1 MIIKQVPSKGSGS
14 FSGLA
19 DYIRDLKHDG
29 AKIADDYINVTNCP
43 FLDIESNIKHIEN
56 TQALNQR
63 AKSSKTLHVVFSF
76 HPGEKPPSKEIL
88 KEMEHEY
95 MKALGLEDHHRLSV
109 AHGNT
114 DKFHVHIAV
123 SLIHP
128 ETLKI
133 NTLRQSKRKLNEKA
147 IELEAKYSN
156 VKETNHIPNYILEKQ
171 GIKKAAATSPIPEKI
186 KSQEIHSGVDSLL
199 TWIKEEALDDIK
211 EVLKDP
217 KSSLEDLHQVL
228 ADHNLELKPRGNGI
242 VIADKTRK
250 LFVKASD
257 VHRDLSKGKLEKRF
271 GEFKTSKITTTPKKK
286 FGKPVNEYWK
296 RYQELSTQKRSTKTE
311 ELRLEK
317 LARTTLRGQLK
328 EKYETRINKINADP
342 LINKRH
348 KAEARKKVYAQRKA
362 KFKALKET
370 FEKKRKEIYSRTKQ
384 TSYKDFLI
392 ELALQGDEGALKE
405 LRKQKQEI
413 KPDDKVLMHPK
424 KKVSHSIFKS
434 FISKITK
441 QGNAVY
447 EVGKNSTVTDKG
459 DHLKL
464 SLESKSDE
472 AMLQALKMA
481 VAKYGNTLDIQGN
494 LEFKKRVLMVTQKY
508 DLKVNFADP
517 QMQKIKSEIQKQ
529 LHSKNTAKTKN
540 SKKGMSR

>member
-1 MIIKQVPSKGSGS
+1 MVVKLVASKGSGS
-14 FSGLA
+14 FGGLA
-19 DYIRDLKHDG
+19 NYILDKSHDG
-29 AKIADDYINVTNCP
+29 AKVVDTEFTNCP
-43 FLDIESNIKHIEN
+43 YSTTEKNLSFIKKMQDLNQSAKSDKTMHLIVSFREGEIPSKDTLKDIEHE
-56 TQALNQR
+56 LL
-63 AKSSKTLHVVFSF
+63 KSI
-76 HPGEKPPSKEIL
+76 G
-88 KEMEHEY
+88 MES
-95 MKALGLEDHHRLSV
+95 HHRLSV
-109 AHGNT
+109 THNNT
-114 DKFHVHIAV
+114 ANFHIHIA
-123 SLIHP
+123 INRINP
-128 ETLKI
+128 ETFKLI
-133 NTLRQSKRKLNEKA
+133 DPWQSKKKLDRKVV
-147 IELEAKYSN
+147 ELEEKHHLQKDNHAPNDLLKQAGVIFEDIQYS
-156 VKETNHIPNYILEKQ
+156 
-171 GIKKAAATSPIPEKI
+171 
-186 KSQEIHSGVDSLL
+186 KSKDIEIHSGMDNLL
-199 TWIKEEALDDIK
+199 TWIKIEALDDIK

-228 ADHNLELKPRGNGI
+228 ADYNLELKPRGNGI
-242 VIADKTRK
+242 VIADNTRK

-271 GEFKTSKITTTPKKK
+271 GEFNTSKITTTPKKK
-286 FGKPVNEYWK
+286 FGRPVNEYWK
-296 RYQELSTQKRSTKTE
+296 QYQELSIQKRSTKTE
-311 ELRLEK
+311 ELRVEK
-317 LARTTLRGQLK
+317 LARETLK
-328 EKYETRINKINADP
+328 AEITKKYAARIQKIQADP

-348 KAEARKKVYAQRKA
+348 KAEARKKIYAQRKA
-362 KFKALKET
+362 EFKALQET
-370 FEKKRKEIYSRTKQ
+370 FSKKRKEIYSRTKQ
-384 TSYKDFLI
+384 TSYKDFLV

-424 KKVSHSIFKS
+424 KKLSHSIFKS

-517 QMQKIKSEIQKQ
+517 QMQKIKSEMQKQ
-529 LHSKNTAKTKN
+529 TQTQR
-540 SKKGMSR
+540 KGMSR

>member
-1 MIIKQVPSKGSGS
+1 MIVKQIPKKQAGKGSFG
-14 FSGLA
+14 GLA
-19 DYIRDLKHDG
+19 DYILDKANGG
-29 AKIADDYINVTNCP
+29 AKVDWIEANNLPFEDIDTNIAFVQEVQKMNETAKGDKVLHFVFSFQEGEIPSREVQR
-43 FLDIESNIKHIEN
+43 DIESEFIR
-56 TQALNQR
+56 T
-63 AKSSKTLHVVFSF
+63 
-76 HPGEKPPSKEIL
+76 
-88 KEMEHEY
+88 
-95 MKALGLEDHHRLSV
+95 LGLEEHHRISV
-109 AHGNT
+109 AHNNT
-114 DKFHVHIAV
+114 NNYHVHVAV
-123 SLIHP
+123 NMIHP
-128 ETLKI
+128 ETH
-133 NTLRQSKRKLNEKA
+133 TLADPFRSKMKLQNKA
-147 IELEAKYSN
+147 AELE
-156 VKETNHIPNYILEKQ
+156 VKHKLQTNNHIPNKILEEQ
-171 GIKKAAATSPIPEKI
+171 GIKKAAATSPTPEKI
-186 KSQEIHSGVDSLL
+186 KTQEIHSGVDSLL

-211 EVLKDP
+211 EILKDP

-228 ADHNLELKPRGNGI
+228 ADYNLELKPRGNGI
-242 VIADKTRK
+242 VIKDKTRK

-271 GEFKTSKITTTPKKK
+271 GAFKTSKITSTPKKK
-286 FGKPVNEYWK
+286 FGRPVNEYWK
-296 RYQELSTQKRSTKTE
+296 RYQELSTQKRSTKKE

-317 LARTTLRGQLK
+317 LSRETLRERIK
-328 EKYETRINKINADP
+328 EKYIARINKIKADP

-348 KAEARKKVYAQRKA
+348 KAEAQKKVYAQRKA
-362 KFKALKET
+362 ELAALSKT
-370 FEKKRKEIYSRTKQ
+370 FSQKRKEILSRTKQ
-384 TSYKDFLI
+384 TSYKEYLM
-392 ELALQGDEGALKE
+392 ELALSGDEGALKE

-413 KPDDKVLMHPK
+413 KLDDKVLMHPK

-517 QMQKIKSEIQKQ
+517 QMQQIKGEMQKQ
-529 LHSKNTAKTKN
+529 PHSQNTTKTKN

>member
-19 DYIRDLKHDG
+19 DYIRDVAHDG
-29 AKIADDYINVTNCP
+29 AKVADEYVNMTNCP
-43 FLDIESNIKHIEN
+43 FGDIESNIKHIEN

-63 AKSSKTLHVVFSF
+63 AKSNKTLHLIFSF
-76 HPGEKPPSKEIL
+76 HEGETPPSKEIL
-88 KEMEHEY
+88 QKMEHEY
-95 MKALGLEDHHRLSV
+95 MKVLGLEEHQRLSV

-123 SLIHP
+123 NLIHP

-133 NTLRQSKRKLNEKA
+133 NTLRQSKRKLNERA
-147 IELEAKYSN
+147 IELEEKYS
-156 VKETNHIPNYILEKQ
+156 VKATNHIPNHILEKQ
-171 GIKKAAATSPIPEKI
+171 GIKKDAAKPHTPPLI
-186 KSQEIHSGVDSLL
+186 KTQEIHSGVDSLL

-228 ADHNLELKPRGNGI
+228 ADYNLELKPRGNGV

-271 GEFKTSKITTTPKKK
+271 GSFKTSKITTTPKKK
-286 FGKPVNEYWK
+286 FGRPVNEYWK
-296 RYQELSTQKRSTKTE
+296 RYQELSTQKRSTKKE

-317 LARTTLRGQLK
+317 LSRETLRERIK
-328 EKYETRINKINADP
+328 EKYIARINKINADP

-348 KAEARKKVYAQRKA
+348 KAETQKKVYAQRKA
-362 KFKALKET
+362 ELAALSKT
-370 FEKKRKEIYSRTKQ
+370 FSQKRNEIYSRTKQ
-384 TSYKDFLI
+384 TSYKEYLMA
-392 ELALQGDEGALKE
+392 LALSGDEGALKE

-447 EVGKNSTVTDKG
+447 EVGKNSTITDKG

-517 QMQKIKSEIQKQ
+517 KMQRIKSDMQKQSPSQ
-529 LHSKNTAKTKN
+529 NTSKTKN
-540 SKKGMSR
+540 AKKGMNR

>member
-1 MIIKQVPSKGSGS
+1 M
-14 FSGLA
+14 
-19 DYIRDLKHDG
+19 KH
-29 AKIADDYINVTNCP
+29 K
-43 FLDIESNIKHIEN
+43 L
-56 TQALNQR
+56 Q
-63 AKSSKTLHVVFSF
+63 
-76 HPGEKPPSKEIL
+76 
-88 KEMEHEY
+88 
-95 MKALGLEDHHRLSV
+95 
-109 AHGNT
+109 T
-114 DKFHVHIAV
+114 D
-123 SLIHP
+123 
-128 ETLKI
+128 
-133 NTLRQSKRKLNEKA
+133 
-147 IELEAKYSN
+147 
-156 VKETNHIPNYILEKQ
+156 NHIPNYILEKQ
-171 GIKKAAATSPIPEKI
+171 GIKKAAATSPTPEKI

-199 TWIKEEALDDIK
+199 TWIKESALDDIK
-211 EVLKDP
+211 EILKDP

-228 ADHNLELKPRGNGI
+228 ADYNLELKPRGNGI

-257 VHRDLSKGKLEKRF
+257 VHRDLSKGKLTKRF

-286 FGKPVNEYWK
+286 FGRPVNEYWK
-296 RYQELSTQKRSTKTE
+296 RYQELSTQKRSTKIE

-317 LARTTLRGQLK
+317 LARETLRKQIK
-328 EKYETRINKINADP
+328 EKYTAQIQKIKVDP

-348 KAEARKKVYAQRKA
+348 KAQAQKKVREQRKA
-362 KFKALKET
+362 ELAALTKT
-370 FEKKRKEIYSRTKQ
+370 FSEKRNEIYSSTKQ
-384 TSYKDFLI
+384 TSYKEYLM
-392 ELALQGDEGALKE
+392 ELALSGDEGALKE

-494 LEFKKRVLMVTQKY
+494 LEFKKRVLVVTQKY

-517 QMQKIKSEIQKQ
+517 QMQKIRREMDKQTQTKKQGIQ
-529 LHSKNTAKTKN
+529 
-540 SKKGMSR
+540 R

>member
-19 DYIRDLKHDG
+19 DYIRDIKHDG
-29 AKIADDYINVTNCP
+29 AKIADDYVNVTNCP
-43 FLDIESNIKHIEN
+43 FSDIESNIKYIEN

-63 AKSSKTLHVVFSF
+63 AKSNKTLHVVFSF

-88 KEMEHEY
+88 QEMEHEF
-95 MKALGLEDHHRLSV
+95 MKSLGLEDHHRLSV

-133 NTLRQSKRKLNEKA
+133 NTLRQSKKKLNEKA
-147 IELEAKYSN
+147 IELEAKYS
-156 VKETNHIPNYILEKQ
+156 VKATNHIPNYILEEQ
-171 GIKKAAATSPIPEKI
+171 GIKKAAATSPTPEKI

-199 TWIKEEALDDIK
+199 TWIKEEALEDIR

-228 ADHNLELKPRGNGI
+228 ADYNLELKPRGNGI

-257 VHRDLSKGKLEKRF
+257 VHRDLSKGKLTKRF

-286 FGKPVNEYWK
+286 FGRPVNEYWK
-296 RYQELSTQKRSTKTE
+296 RYQELSTQKRSTKIE

-317 LARTTLRGQLK
+317 LARETLRKQIK
-328 EKYETRINKINADP
+328 EKYTAQIQKIKADP

-348 KAEARKKVYAQRKA
+348 KAQAQKKVREQRKA
-362 KFKALKET
+362 ELAALTKT
-370 FEKKRKEIYSRTKQ
+370 FSEKRNEIYSSTKQ
-384 TSYKDFLI
+384 TSYKEYLM
-392 ELALQGDEGALKE
+392 ELALSGDEGALKE

-494 LEFKKRVLMVTQKY
+494 IEFKKRVLMVTQKY
-508 DLKVNFADP
+508 DLKVNFTDP
-517 QMQKIKSEIQKQ
+517 QMQKIKSEMERDPQ
-529 LHSKNTAKTKN
+529 TKDQTRN

>member
-1 MIIKQVPSKGSGS
+1 MVVKQVPSKGSGS
-14 FSGLA
+14 FGGLA
-19 DYIRDLKHDG
+19 DYIMDKANDG
-29 AKIADDYINVTNCP
+29 EKAEYIEFTNCP
-43 FLDIESNIKHIEN
+43 FDNSKDNLQFVKQTQDFSNAN
-56 TQALNQR
+56 MD
-63 AKSSKTLHVVFSF
+63 KSMHLVVSF
-76 HPGEKPPSKEIL
+76 PEGEKPDKKTIQKIEKELVRSIG
-88 KEMEHEY
+88 M
-95 MKALGLEDHHRLSV
+95 EDHQRLSV
-109 AHGNT
+109 THTNT
-114 DKFHVHIAV
+114 NNYHIHIAINR
-123 SLIHP
+123 IHP
-128 ETLKI
+128 ETKKLI
-133 NTLRQSKRKLNEKA
+133 DPSFSKKKLQNKA
-147 IELEAKYSN
+147 AE
-156 VKETNHIPNYILEKQ
+156 LEKQ
-171 GIKKAAATSPIPEKI
+171 FNLIKINHGETKNLEEDAEPHTPPQIKA
-186 KSQEIHSGVDSLL
+186 QEIHSGVDSLL

-211 EVLKDP
+211 EILRDP

-228 ADHNLELKPRGNGI
+228 ADYNLELKPRGNGI
-242 VIADKTRK
+242 VIKDKTRK

-286 FGKPVNEYWK
+286 FGRPINEYWK
-296 RYQELSTQKRSTKTE
+296 RYQELSTQKSSTKKE
-311 ELRLEK
+311 ELWIEK
-317 LARTTLRGQLK
+317 LARETLREQIK
-328 EKYETRINKINADP
+328 KKYAARINKIKADP

-348 KAEARKKVYAQRKA
+348 KPEARKKVYAQRKA
-362 KFKALKET
+362 ELAVLSKT
-370 FEKKRKEIYSRTKQ
+370 FSQKRKEIYSRTKQ
-384 TSYKDFLI
+384 TSYKEYLM
-392 ELALQGDEGALKE
+392 ELALSGDEGALKE

-494 LEFKKRVLMVTQKY
+494 IEFKKRVLMVTQKY

-517 QMQKIKSEIQKQ
+517 QMQRIKSEMQKQ
-529 LHSKNTAKTKN
+529 SKSQKQGIK
-540 SKKGMSR
+540 R

>member
-1 MIIKQVPSKGSGS
+1 MIVKQIPKKQAGKGSFG
-14 FSGLA
+14 GLA
-19 DYIRDLKHDG
+19 DYVLDKANGG
-29 AKIADDYINVTNCP
+29 AKVDWIEANNLPFEDIDTNIAFVQEVQKMNETAKGDKVLHFVFSFQEGEIPSREVQR
-43 FLDIESNIKHIEN
+43 DIESEFIR
-56 TQALNQR
+56 T
-63 AKSSKTLHVVFSF
+63 
-76 HPGEKPPSKEIL
+76 
-88 KEMEHEY
+88 
-95 MKALGLEDHHRLSV
+95 LGLEEHHRISV
-109 AHGNT
+109 AHNNT
-114 DKFHVHIAV
+114 NNYHVHVAV
-123 SLIHP
+123 NMIHP
-128 ETLKI
+128 ETH
-133 NTLRQSKRKLNEKA
+133 TLVDPYRSKMKLQNKA
-147 IELEAKYSN
+147 AELEIKHKLQTN
-156 VKETNHIPNYILEKQ
+156 NHIPNRILEKQ
-171 GIKKAAATSPIPEKI
+171 GIKKDAAKPHTPPQI
-186 KSQEIHSGVDSLL
+186 KTQEIHSGVDSLL

-228 ADHNLELKPRGNGI
+228 ADYNLELKPRGNGI
-242 VIADKTRK
+242 VIKDKTRK

-271 GEFKTSKITTTPKKK
+271 GAFKTSKITTTPKKK
-286 FGKPVNEYWK
+286 FGRPVNEYWK
-296 RYQELSTQKRSTKTE
+296 RYQELSTQKRSTKKE

-317 LARTTLRGQLK
+317 LSRETLRERIK
-328 EKYETRINKINADP
+328 EKYTARINKIKADP

-348 KAEARKKVYAQRKA
+348 KAEAQKKVYAQRKA
-362 KFKALKET
+362 ELAALSKT
-370 FEKKRKEIYSRTKQ
+370 FSKKREEIYSRTKQ
-384 TSYKDFLI
+384 TSYKEYLM
-392 ELALQGDEGALKE
+392 ELALSGDEGALKE

-424 KKVSHSIFKS
+424 KKVSHAIFKS

-494 LEFKKRVLMVTQKY
+494 IEFKKRVLMVTQKY
-508 DLKVNFADP
+508 DLKVNFADS
-517 QMQKIKSEIQKQ
+517 QMQKIKSEMQKQ
-529 LHSKNTAKTKN
+529 PHSQNTTKTKN

>member
-19 DYIRDLKHDG
+19 DYIRDIKHNG
-29 AKIADDYINVTNCP
+29 AKIADDYVNVTNCP
-43 FLDIESNIKHIEN
+43 FSDIESNIKYIEN

-63 AKSSKTLHVVFSF
+63 AKSNKTLHVVFSF

-88 KEMEHEY
+88 QEMEHEF
-95 MKALGLEDHHRLSV
+95 MKSLGLEDHHRLSV

-147 IELEAKYSN
+147 IELEAKYS
-156 VKETNHIPNYILEKQ
+156 VKATNHIPNYILEEQ
-171 GIKKAAATSPIPEKI
+171 GIKKAAATSPTPEKI

-228 ADHNLELKPRGNGI
+228 ADYNLELKPRGNGI

-257 VHRDLSKGKLEKRF
+257 VHRDLSKGKLTKRF

-286 FGKPVNEYWK
+286 FGRPVNEYWK

-317 LARTTLRGQLK
+317 LARETLRGQIK
-328 EKYETRINKINADP
+328 KKYTARIQKIKADP

-348 KAEARKKVYAQRKA
+348 KAQVLKKVREQRKLELA
-362 KFKALKET
+362 ALSKT
-370 FEKKRKEIYSRTKQ
+370 FVKKRKEIYSTTKQ
-384 TSYKDFLI
+384 TSYKEYLM
-392 ELALQGDEGALKE
+392 ELALSGDEGALKE

-517 QMQKIKSEIQKQ
+517 QMQKIKSEMQKQ
-529 LHSKNTAKTKN
+529 TQTQKQ
-540 SKKGMSR
+540 GMKR

>member
-1 MIIKQVPSKGSGS
+1 MIVKKIAAKKGTGS
-14 FSGLA
+14 FGGLA
-19 DYIRDLKHDG
+19 NYILDKSHDG
-29 AKIADDYINVTNCP
+29 AKAEEIVFSNCP
-43 FLDIESNIKHIEN
+43 YDDTEKNIAFIKSM
-56 TQALNQR
+56 QDLNQR
-63 AKSSKTLHVVFSF
+63 ITRDKTLHLVVSF
-76 HPGEKPPSKEIL
+76 QESEKPTKEQLQNIEQELL
-88 KEMEHEY
+88 KSIGMAEHP
-95 MKALGLEDHHRLSV
+95 RLSV
-109 AHGNT
+109 THTNT
-114 DKFHVHIAV
+114 ANYHLHIAV
-123 SLIHP
+123 SRIDP
-128 ETLKI
+128 VTLNRI
-133 NTLRQSKRKLNEKA
+133 DPHQDIPKLHKKA
-147 IELEAKYSN
+147 EELEEKHGLIRDNHTPNDLLAKAGL
-156 VKETNHIPNYILEKQ
+156 IFDPKQ
-171 GIKKAAATSPIPEKI
+171 HT
-186 KSQEIHSGVDSLL
+186 KSKDIEIHSGVSSLL
-199 TWIKEEALDDIK
+199 TWIKEEALNNIR
-211 EVLKDP
+211 ETINDP
-217 KSSLEDLHQVL
+217 TSSLDDLHQVL
-228 ADHNLELKPRGNGI
+228 ADYNLELKPRGNGI

-286 FGKPVNEYWK
+286 FGRPVNEYWK
-296 RYQELSTQKRSTKTE
+296 RYQELSTQKRSTKIE

-317 LARTTLRGQLK
+317 LARETLREQIK
-328 EKYETRINKINADP
+328 EKYTARINKINADP

-348 KAEARKKVYAQRKA
+348 KAQAQKKAREQRKA
-362 KFKALKET
+362 ELAALTKT
-370 FEKKRKEIYSRTKQ
+370 FSEKRKEIYSRTKQ
-384 TSYKDFLI
+384 TSYKVYLM
-392 ELALQGDEGALKE
+392 ELALSGDEGALKE

-424 KKVSHSIFKS
+424 RKVSHSIFKS

-517 QMQKIKSEIQKQ
+517 KMQKIKSELKMKIET
-529 LHSKNTAKTKN
+529 NTKM
-540 SKKGMSR
+540 KKGINQ

>member
-1 MIIKQVPSKGSGS
+1 MIVKQIPKKQAGKGSFG
-14 FSGLA
+14 GLA
-19 DYIRDLKHDG
+19 DYILDKANGGEKVDWIEASNL
-29 AKIADDYINVTNCP
+29 P
-43 FLDIESNIKHIEN
+43 FEDIDSNIAFVQEVQKMN
-56 TQALNQR
+56 AT
-63 AKSSKTLHVVFSF
+63 AKGDQVLHFVFSF
-76 HPGEKPPSKEIL
+76 QEGEIPSREVQHDI
-88 KEMEHEY
+88 EGEFIRT
-95 MKALGLEDHHRLSV
+95 LGLEDHHRISV
-109 AHGNT
+109 AHNNT
-114 DKFHVHIAV
+114 NNYHVHVAV
-123 SLIHP
+123 NMIHP
-128 ETLKI
+128 ETH
-133 NTLRQSKRKLNEKA
+133 TLVDPYRSKMKLQKKA
-147 IELEAKYSN
+147 AELE
-156 VKETNHIPNYILEKQ
+156 VKHKLQTDNHIPNYILEEQ
-171 GIKKAAATSPIPEKI
+171 GIKKAAATSPTPEKI

-199 TWIKEEALDDIK
+199 TWIKEEALEDIK

-228 ADHNLELKPRGNGI
+228 ADYNLEIKPRGNGI

-257 VHRDLSKGKLEKRF
+257 VHRDLSKGKLTKRF

-286 FGKPVNEYWK
+286 FGRPVNEYWK
-296 RYQELSTQKRSTKTE
+296 RYQELSTQKRSTKIE

-317 LARTTLRGQLK
+317 LARETLRKQIK
-328 EKYETRINKINADP
+328 EKYAARIQKIQADP

-362 KFKALKET
+362 ELAALTKT
-370 FEKKRKEIYSRTKQ
+370 FSEKRTEIYSRTKQ
-384 TSYKDFLI
+384 TSYKEYLM
-392 ELALQGDEGALKE
+392 ELALSGDEGALKE

-508 DLKVNFADP
+508 ELKVNFADP
-517 QMQKIKSEIQKQ
+517 QMQKIKSEMQKQ
-529 LHSKNTAKTKN
+529 TQTQNTNKTKN
-540 SKKGMSR
+540 SKKGISR